1 MERFNVFFLDEVDR
15 FLESLDKKAKEKI
28 LFNIWKARQV
38 LDPII
43 FKKLKDEIWEFR
55 TYYNKK
61 QYRLLAFWDKRDKKN
76 TLVICT
82 NGFVKKTQKTPE
94 KEFEKVKRLMKEYF
108 DNF

>member
-1 MERFNVFFLDEVDR
+1 MEKFNVFFLDEVDH

-38 LDPII
+38 MDPVI
-43 FKKLKDEIWEFR
+43 FKKIKGEIWEFR
-55 TYYNKK
+55 TYYNKT

-94 KEFEKVKRLMKEYF
+94 REIEKVKDLMKKYF
-108 DNF
+108 ANF